1 MRSCSM
7 IYFQWGAGDGNAPR
21 LGTEAG
27 TSSSRYAKP
36 TYQDVQQSSH
46 GRYEYTTTLEVR
58 CRLILQR
65 SIRAIMKLVL
75 GGNDALA
82 LAAMGI
88 LLAFGYSEQYEVA
101 GRLHRYEMSDGL
113 MERPIYSI
121 E

>member
-1 MRSCSM
+1 
-7 IYFQWGAGDGNAPR
+7 
-21 LGTEAG
+21 
-27 TSSSRYAKP
+27 
-36 TYQDVQQSSH
+36 
-46 GRYEYTTTLEVR
+46 
-58 CRLILQR
+58 
-65 SIRAIMKLVL
+65 MKLVL